1 MKLKLVLFSALCI
14 RLCPVFAQAPD
25 SIQTANIP
33 LQGAPTQIEL
43 FTGNNGLAFQLL
55 VSKQFS
61 PQSKFGFFNVTNFTG
76 DYKTN
81 QTSDFLSQSLVT
93 AEVFSGI
100 SVAAGLSAMGASN
113 TPSTVQPTVAFQY
126 LLTSRDVVIVVLP
139 QFDITQLYNIEMFA
153 VLEYKPM
160 LSKNWRIY
168 IRVQGLCNYNAK
180 LGCNELSEVNLRLG
194 LSYKNFQFGIG
205 SIHDFYGSNE
215 YNVNNYGLFIKTD
228 LF

>member
-25 SIQTANIP
+25 STQTANIS

-100 SVAAGLSAMGASN
+100 SLAAGLSAMGASN
-113 TPSTVQPTVAFQY
+113 TPSTVQPTVALQY

-160 LSKNWRIY
+160 LSKNWGIY
-168 IRVQGLCNYNAK
+168 IRVQWLCNYNAK
-180 LGCNELSEVNLRLG
+180 LGCNELSEINLRLG

-205 SIHDFYGSNE
+205 SIHDFYGSDE